1 MTSRRGAI
9 LATLIGAVVAA
20 LAGRTLRR
28 LAIAEHSMEPA
39 LSSGDFVLARLA
51 KTPSR
56 GDIVTF
62 RHPDRTDML
71 LVKRVVGLPGEHLVI
86 ADGQVHIDG
95 GTLAEPWANGPT
107 LPSMELEA
115 GEDEILVLSDNRS
128 STLADSRTFGSIPI
142 RALEH
147 KLVIRYWPPADIG
160 RIA

>member
-9 LATLIGAVVAA
+9 LATLIGAVVAT

-39 LSSGDFVLARLA
+39 LSSGDFVLARA
-51 KTPSR
+51 ARVPRR

-62 RHPDRTDML
+62 RHPDRPEML
-71 LVKRVVGLPGEHLVI
+71 LVKRVVGLPGEQLVI

-95 GTLAEPWANGPT
+95 ATLAEPWANGPT
-107 LPSMELEA
+107 LPPMELQA
-115 GEDEILVLSDNRS
+115 GDEEVLVLSDNRS
-128 STLADSRTFGSIPI
+128 STLADSRGFGSIPI
-142 RALEH
+142 PALEH
-147 KLVIRYWPPADIG
+147 KLVMRYWPPAAIG